1 MLNQSLAKRWL
12 QLCTTTHSRCRPRPC
27 ETNFPTR
34 LLELGGSEKNTSVR
48 LTVTDKNP
56 RAGDYM
62 TLSHCWGAAQ
72 FITLRK
78 DNLAE
83 LRQGI
88 QLTKL
93 PKTFQDAV
101 AVARWFQIRYLWVDS
116 LCILQDSEED
126 WVKESA
132 MMRSVYSHSIMNI
145 SATGAADP
153 SIGCFLDRNA
163 DHVRPFSALLSDS
176 EIEYICF
183 EEDFWRA
190 NISDAPLSKRAWVC
204 QERLLSPRI
213 LHFGAAQ
220 MSWECME
227 LASCETFPEGIPKYS
242 YIEHQSFVI
251 SKRDFLDHTQG
262 FSKSMW
268 NKLVTYYTRCAM
280 TVPSDIYMAFAG
292 LAEEIHSVTADEY
305 FVGFWRKDLEH
316 QLLWKRESSATCKP
330 TGDRAP
336 SWSWFSII
344 GAVRPNEPY
353 LDSTKTAR
361 LKVLDVIVHHS
372 AEGLY
377 GPVTSGCLRCRGILG
392 PAVCRKPSN
401 RIQAVHGQ
409 MLEGRSEVQWDHK
422 TGPSKREV
430 TYLPII
436 HDTRTPMVHGLVL
449 EPTHVNTKEFQRVGT
464 FRIWNEADYN
474 RILSEQTSEKGTW
487 VDRPQETFTIV

>member
-1 MLNQSLAKRWL
+1 M
-12 QLCTTTHSRCRPRPC
+12 
-27 ETNFPTR
+27 
-34 LLELGGSEKNTSVR
+34 SVR
-48 LTVTDKNP
+48 ITVTDKNP

-72 FITLRK
+72 LITLRK

-88 QLTKL
+88 QLTNL

-153 SIGCFLDRNA
+153 SMGCFLDRNA
-163 DHVRPFSALLSDS
+163 DHVRPFSALLSDP

-183 EEDFWRA
+183 NEDFWRA

-242 YIEHQSFVI
+242 YIYSYIEHHSSVI
-251 SKRDFLDHTQG
+251 SKRDFIDHTQG

-268 NKLVTYYTRCAM
+268 NKLVTYYTGCAM

-292 LAEEIHSVTADEY
+292 IAEEIHSITADEY
-305 FVGFWRKDLEH
+305 IVGFWRKDLEH
-316 QLLWKRESSATCKP
+316 QLLWERESSATCKP
-330 TGDRAP
+330 TGYRAP
-336 SWSWFSII
+336 SWSWFSAN
-344 GAVRPNEPY
+344 GAVCPGETYRNY
-353 LDSTKTAR
+353 VTAR
-361 LKVLDVIVHHS
+361 FKVLDVNVHHS

-377 GPVTSGCLRCRGILG
+377 GPVSYGCLKCQGILG
-392 PAVCRKPSN
+392 PAVCQNKRN
-401 RIQAVHGQ
+401 QEWLIQRVHGRR
-409 MLEGRSEVQWDHK
+409 LEGGRFSQICKFDHSTDLSE
-422 TGPSKREV
+422 REV
-430 TYLPII
+430 TCLPILVYEG
-436 HDTRTPMVHGLVL
+436 TPNVQGLLL
-449 EPTHVNTKEFQRVGT
+449 EPTHMKEEEYHRVGT
-464 FRIWNEADYN
+464 FSVEDKANCRT
-474 RILSEQTSEKGTW
+474 ILSEQTSEKGIW
-487 VDRPQETFTIV
+487 VDRPRKTFTIV